1 MSSHQTEVFT
11 HPQKSD
17 SEFFSWEQDDR
28 KIWGGQTAKTTNINN
43 HPVSCQSG
51 AVHGVAQHVA
61 SKQWYQF
68 YIRKTNEPTLCIVGK
83 ADHRENGDVLKWTFF
98 NSSFRF
104 RGPFFWPEASQP
116 SWGSFHSWE
125 LVICSSLPSSAWAAS
140 PFYRYYSDFWNRIS
154 LIYEVFIV
162 IYYPE

>member
-17 SEFFSWEQDDR
+17 SEVFSWEQDDR